1 MIEAMLQICGIKGKM
16 IDKFSLVLFM
26 EAWRHAQTKNFMK
39 TMGPNLLEFKGIF
52 NFGFASKKI
61 KTQKC
66 IGIPR

>member
-39 TMGPNLLEFKGIF
+39 TMGPNLLDQDLESWPLNMCKIF
-52 NFGFASKKI
+52 SVV
-61 KTQKC
+61 
-66 IGIPR
+66 P